1 MFWILLGVLI
11 VLFVRNNFNTQGVA
25 KDIRRIAGSVRQI
38 VMELVRAVRGMVKDA
53 KKETAEART
62 ESPEQVSETVEVPA
76 AEPVRAEVQQN
87 SEMLQE
93 LEQNARTA
101 AMLANVPTID
111 FPQDDQKYDSS
122 RKYSYA

>member
-76 AEPVRAEVQQN
+76 AEPVQAEAQQN
-87 SEMLQE
+87 SELLQE